1 MAKCRSLV
9 QADWDETVD
18 KQWAR
23 DNKREVKLIKSSFDE
38 LGTDNTIATAQLDAV
53 TIKLT
58 AWKWLD
64 AVDNAQLAR
73 ELDTD
78 GSGTVT
84 YKALINPMTLF

>member
-1 MAKCRSLV
+1 MMEQRHTVAKCRSLV

-53 TIKLT
+53 TMRRPLT
-58 AWKWLD
+58 HFP
-64 AVDNAQLAR
+64 Q
-73 ELDTD
+73 
-78 GSGTVT
+78 S
-84 YKALINPMTLF
+84 YS